1 MRRLRQPNKH
11 PVRRPVTHLCS
22 TLAMRVWYG
31 MPASSAL
38 ICMPNS
44 SPDDIDRPQKE
55 RPRRHVMASFA
66 TSLGDFDRIYREL
79 AK

>member
-1 MRRLRQPNKH
+1 
-11 PVRRPVTHLCS
+11 
-22 TLAMRVWYG
+22 MRVWYG